1 MPWALQSPGRIL
13 PDPFDQTAQAP
24 FSPEA
29 AFSRNMENVALPRK
43 GFRGEIS
50 VNRRWKMPQHRRA
63 AVLYVL

>member
-1 MPWALQSPGRIL
+1 
-13 PDPFDQTAQAP
+13 
-24 FSPEA
+24 
-29 AFSRNMENVALPRK
+29 MENVALPRK